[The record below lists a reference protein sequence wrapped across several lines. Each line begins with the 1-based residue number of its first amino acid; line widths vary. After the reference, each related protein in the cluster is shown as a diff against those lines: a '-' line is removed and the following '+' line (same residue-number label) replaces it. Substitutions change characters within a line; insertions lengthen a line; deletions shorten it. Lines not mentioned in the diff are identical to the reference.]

1 VVRCAL
7 VEEAKRETKME
18 SVTHNLVKVDILIN
32 GEKPRKCEEY
42 YCEEAYERLGN
53 IYRRIIGQLGD
64 NAYLQKEMIYI
75 IFLRKNNL

>member
-7 VEEAKRETKME
+7 VEEAKRETRME

-42 YCEEAYERLGN
+42 YIL
-53 IYRRIIGQLGD
+53 
-64 NAYLQKEMIYI
+64 
-75 IFLRKNNL
+75 